1 MNGGLKDKIL
11 LIFQILGSFSYPKY
25 WHAAIQSLFILLL
38 MIIQQMRNKCIQ
50 LLFINGHKLNMNPI
64 WLHLFHTVM
73 SKRHHYKVF
82 SIWTNDTSEIPRP
95 TSKSDQ
101 IKTKPFDIFTI
112 VVWPIITRSTECH
125 CECGLSVQKSIQCWY
140 FMQRFTYLL
149 HFNQNYC

>member
-64 WLHLFHTVM
+64 WLHLLHTVM
-73 SKRHHYKVF
+73 SKRHHFRTF

-101 IKTKPFDIFTI
+101 IKTKTI
-112 VVWPIITRSTECH
+112 WNLYYCCLTNHHTIDRVPLWVWVKCSKIYSMLVFYAKFH
-125 CECGLSVQKSIQCWY
+125 LSIA
-140 FMQRFTYLL
+140 F
-149 HFNQNYC
+149 